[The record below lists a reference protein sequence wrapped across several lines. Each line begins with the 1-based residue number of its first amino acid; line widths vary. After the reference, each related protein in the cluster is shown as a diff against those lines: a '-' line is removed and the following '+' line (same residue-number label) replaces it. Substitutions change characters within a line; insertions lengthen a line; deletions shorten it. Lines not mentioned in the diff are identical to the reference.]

1 MFLENFKGFF
11 SIYSY
16 VNDQPLVVHN
26 FNKLALILTE
36 DASTLV
42 TIFLTDRFQRGM
54 IFKILLYI
62 VFCENSILPCFGPT
76 LPMGIRVWT
85 NLNLNK
91 LNILYLK
98 MFPQTFNFSL
108 SLIKEGVVLH
118 LNKLVFPSFND
129 DLC

>member
-16 VNDQPLVVHN
+16 VNVQPLVVHN

-54 IFKILLYI
+54 IFKI
-62 VFCENSILPCFGPT
+62 CENSILPCFGPT
-76 LPMGIRVWT
+76 LPMGIMVWT

-98 MFPQTFNFSL
+98 MFPKRLISAYL
-108 SLIKEGVVLH
+108 S
-118 LNKLVFPSFND
+118 
-129 DLC
+129 

>member
-16 VNDQPLVVHN
+16 LNVQPLVVHN
-26 FNKLALILTE
+26 FNKLALILIE

-91 LNILYLK
+91 LNIL
-98 MFPQTFNFSL
+98 
-108 SLIKEGVVLH
+108 
-118 LNKLVFPSFND
+118 
-129 DLC
+129 

>member
-26 FNKLALILTE
+26 FNKLAFILTE

-98 MFPQTFNFSL
+98 MFSQKFNFSL

-118 LNKLVFPSFND
+118 LNKLEFPSFND

>member
-54 IFKILLYI
+54 IFKI
-62 VFCENSILPCFGPT
+62 CENSILPCFGPT

-98 MFPQTFNFSL
+98 MFPQKFNFSL
-108 SLIKEGVVLH
+108 SLIKEGVVLY
-118 LNKLVFPSFND
+118 LNKLEFPSFND

>member
-16 VNDQPLVVHN
+16 VNVQPLVVHN

-54 IFKILLYI
+54 IFKIFTLYCLLWKFYPPL
-62 VFCENSILPCFGPT
+62 FWPYSTHGDH
-76 LPMGIRVWT
+76 G
-85 NLNLNK
+85 LNK
-91 LNILYLK
+91 LEFK
-98 MFPQTFNFSL
+98 Q
-108 SLIKEGVVLH
+108 IKYTLLEDVSTKV
-118 LNKLVFPSFND
+118 
-129 DLC
+129 